1 MPRLHTRIAARLV
14 ERPVAVE
21 IAAAGW
27 ELFSA
32 LLFVTAVLPGA
43 SGPLPPILFVASL
56 ALSAALGPSLTQR
69 GARGYVAAAMIRG
82 LSWLLAVAPL
92 VRASGPRVAVAAMVF
107 GLMAAV
113 VRRALY
119 RVVLDPPLDALPD
132 AALAASLRAR
142 LAESASLAGIVGGHV
157 MLLFSVAFLRTRS
170 QVNFETWF
178 FIVPVLALPAT
189 LGFTFAVRLATG
201 EILRALEAG
210 PRGDAALLARGLRQA
225 QRLPSVLAYLN
236 FVVWS
241 SCTAVGVF
249 RQRPGPAAWSA
260 GDAILE
266 LAFAGLFSW
275 GVAFYQR
282 AFHRDT
288 VAPAVERLRRWTLAT
303 ADRERISLGLR
314 MLRDFGLPLVFTCS
328 LSLLSSVGLYRALGS
343 ELGPREDVG
352 AVSALFGAFFVLVI
366 AVGGVVGRAAR
377 ELSRPLVEVA
387 QAADRVARGELTAA
401 VPRVSGPGEVV
412 TLGESVERMRERLFS
427 TIAELEE
434 ERAGLEE
441 KVEARTAELRQ
452 TLEELRRT
460 QAALIQGERLASI
473 GELVAGVAHEIY
485 NPLNA
490 IAGAAGPLTEIAP
503 ELRTVLDAYR
513 EAERDLPP
521 ARRAELAALRERL
534 DLDASVDDLTGIST
548 VIKRAVDRSVKIVQ
562 NLRSFSRAPGESVPT
577 DLHAGIEETLMLLA
591 PRLRQAKIEVVRR
604 FGDLPPVVCRGGEM
618 NQVFMNLLVNA
629 IQALEGAP
637 PPAEAATIVVE
648 TRADGDTAEIVV
660 ADNGPGVPED
670 LRRKVFDPFF
680 TTKPRGQG
688 TGLGL
693 SISTD
698 IARRHG
704 GALALEPPAIPS
716 RTGAR
721 FVCRV
726 PLGRKSPPS
735 RPTPHAP

>member
-1 MPRLHTRIAARLV
+1 VSTDPHV
-14 ERPVAVE
+14 VVE
-21 IAAAGW
+21 IAAAAW

-32 LLFVTAVLPGA
+32 LLFLTAVLPGDA
-43 SGPLPPILFVASL
+43 GPVPPVLFVASL
-56 ALSAALGPSLTQR
+56 ALSAAIGPSLTRR
-69 GARGYVAAAMIRG
+69 GARGYTWAALLRCF
-82 LSWLLAVAPL
+82 SWPVAVAPL
-92 VRASGPRVAVAAMVF
+92 LPGSGLRLAVAAMVF

-113 VRRALY
+113 VRRALC
-119 RVVLDPPLDALPD
+119 RVLLDPPLDALPD

-189 LGFTFAVRLATG
+189 LGFTLAVRLATG
-201 EILRALEAG
+201 DILRALEAG
-210 PRGDAALLARGLRQA
+210 PGGSRALLESGLAEAR
-225 QRLPSVLAYLN
+225 RLPSVLSYLN

-241 SCTAVGVF
+241 TCTAVGVF
-249 RQRPGPAAWSA
+249 RQRPGPASWSA

-288 VAPAVERLRRWTLAT
+288 IAPAVERLRRWTDAG
-303 ADRERISLGLR
+303 ADREPMPIGRR
-314 MLRDFGLPLVFTCS
+314 MLRDFGLPLVFTCL
-328 LSLLSSVGLYRALGS
+328 LSLLSSVALYRALGS
-343 ELGPREDVG
+343 ELGHPGDAG
-352 AVSALFGAFFVLVI
+352 AVAALFGAFFVLVI
-366 AVGGVVGRAAR
+366 AVGGAVGRAALG
-377 ELSRPLVEVA
+377 LSRPLVEVA
-387 QAADRVARGELTAA
+387 RAADRVARGELRAA
-401 VPRVSGPGEVV
+401 VPPVSGPREVV

-434 ERAGLEE
+434 ERAGLEQ

-490 IAGAAGPLTEIAP
+490 IAGAAVPLAEIAP
-503 ELRTVLDAYR
+503 DLRRVLDAYR

-521 ARRAELAALRERL
+521 ARRAELSALRGEL
-534 DLDASVDDLTGIST
+534 DLDASVEDLGGIST

-562 NLRSFSRAPGESVPT
+562 NLKSFSRAPGESVPT

-591 PRLRQAKIEVVRR
+591 PRLRQAGIQVERR

-629 IQALEGAP
+629 VQALEGAP
-637 PPAEAATIVVE
+637 PAGAPPTIVVE
-648 TRADGDTAEIVV
+648 TRTDGETAEIAVT
-660 ADNGPGVPED
+660 DNGPGVPED

-704 GALALEPPAIPS
+704 GSLSLEPPGEGAK
-716 RTGAR
+716 GAR

-726 PLGRKSPPS
+726 PLGRKSPQS
-735 RPTPHAP
+735 RPTPPSA